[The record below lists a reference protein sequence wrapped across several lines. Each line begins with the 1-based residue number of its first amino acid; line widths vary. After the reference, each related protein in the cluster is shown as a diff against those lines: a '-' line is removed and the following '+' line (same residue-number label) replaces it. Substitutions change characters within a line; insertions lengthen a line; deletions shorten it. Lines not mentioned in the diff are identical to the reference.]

1 MEKKNKYY
9 FDVDFKVT
17 TCMVYSPSPC
27 RERPYKASGEI
38 TKIIPMN
45 GSYKIITDTF
55 TWTKIYK
62 PSKDGIEMNYF
73 GSSFN
78 TNIKTTTGR
87 YPDPVHLRRR

>member
-1 MEKKNKYY
+1 
-9 FDVDFKVT
+9 
-17 TCMVYSPSPC
+17 
-27 RERPYKASGEI
+27 
-38 TKIIPMN
+38 MN
-45 GSYKIITDTF
+45 GRYKIITDTF